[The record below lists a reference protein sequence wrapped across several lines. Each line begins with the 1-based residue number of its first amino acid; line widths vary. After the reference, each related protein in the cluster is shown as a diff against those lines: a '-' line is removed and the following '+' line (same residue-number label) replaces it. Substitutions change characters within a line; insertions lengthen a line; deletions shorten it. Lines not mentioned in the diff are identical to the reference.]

1 MAGVFYTSL
10 PVPGFGG
17 PTGPVLGYLCSSADV
32 SQVCPPVSSV
42 ITVLIW
48 SCDVADICMQMQY
61 PLGNLYPF
69 RCVYHITHNIPNV
82 GETTSVK

>member
-1 MAGVFYTSL
+1 MAGIFYTPL

-17 PTGPVLGYLCSSADV
+17 LTGPVLGYLCSSANV

-42 ITVLIW
+42 ISVLTW
-48 SCDVADICMQMQY
+48 SCDVAGVYMQMQY

-69 RCVYHITHNIPNV
+69 RCVYRITHNTSNV